1 MEKKKSVVKVLMQS
15 IRDNKAASLFTIF
28 CSMIEVVFEIIIPI
42 CMSMLLDQ
50 GIGAGN
56 MAMVW
61 KYGLMLLGLA
71 ILAMTTGIFSAK
83 FGAKASV
90 GFAANLRE
98 DMYKNVQTFSFS
110 NIDKFSTSS
119 IVTRL
124 TTDVT
129 NIQNAYQMIIR
140 IAVRSPAMLIFA
152 VIAAFRVDSEISM
165 MFLIAMPV
173 LFIALMIISNMVHP
187 TFDKVFRTYDKL
199 NNIVQENVRGI
210 RVVKSFNQEKHE
222 EDKFQE
228 VSTSIKANFTKAEKI
243 ISLNGPIMQFCMY
256 TCMLLI
262 SWFGAQAIIASGNN
276 AANGLTTGSLTALF
290 TYASQILMSLM
301 MLSMIFT
308 MIVIS
313 QASAKRIVEVLEE
326 KSDITNPENAVTEVK
341 DGSID
346 FNHVGFVYASK
357 ADKKVLSDVDV
368 HIRSGETV
376 GIIGGTG
383 SSKSSLVQLIPRLY
397 YATEGSV
404 CVGGVDVRKYDLE
417 ALRKE
422 VAMVLQKNDL
432 FSGTLKENLKWG
444 NENATDEQMIQACK
458 LSCAHDFISAMPKG
472 YDTYIEQGG
481 VNVSGGQKQRICI
494 ARALLAQPKILILDD
509 STSAVDTHTDAS
521 IQKAL
526 SSYMPETTKIVI
538 AQRISSV
545 QNADRIIVLDDGKI
559 NDIGTHE
566 ELLERCDIYREVY
579 ESQLKGDNK

>member
-1 MEKKKSVVKVLMQS
+1 MAKKKSVVKVLMQS

-42 CMSMLLDQ
+42 CMSLLLDK
-50 GIGAGN
+50 GIGQGN
-56 MAMVW
+56 MASVW

-71 ILAMTTGIFSAK
+71 ILAMTTGIFSAR

-152 VIAAFRVDSEISM
+152 VIAAFKVDSEISM
-165 MFLIAMPV
+165 MFLVAIPV
-173 LFIALMIISNMVHP
+173 LFIPLMIISNVVHP

-210 RVVKSFNQEKHE
+210 RVVKSFNQEQHE

-228 VSTSIKANFTKAEKI
+228 VSASIKTNFTKAEKI

-256 TCMLLI
+256 TCMILI

-308 MIVIS
+308 MVVIS

-326 KSDITNPENAVTEVK
+326 KSDITEPQDAVLEVK

-357 ADKKVLSDVDV
+357 ADKQVLSDVDV
-368 HIRSGETV
+368 HIKAGETI

-397 YATEGSV
+397 DVTQGSV
-404 CVGGVDVRKYDLE
+404 QVGGVDVRRYNLD
-417 ALRKE
+417 ALRHS

-444 NENATDEQMIQACK
+444 NEKATDEQMIQACK
-458 LSCAHDFISAMPKG
+458 LACAHEFISAMPQG

-526 SSYMPETTKIVI
+526 SSYMPQTTKLVI

-566 ELLERCDIYREVY
+566 ELLSRCDIYREVY